1 MRRVI
6 HQIRDFLNRGAPPVD
21 ADPPPTTHIMPKRE
35 RVAVDRI
42 DTRTSPLA
50 PGTPIQS
57 VVRMTPIT
65 IPTEPAVVS
74 APVDARFALTLYKA
88 LASTEGNLLFSPHSI
103 RTALAMA
110 CEGARGETGAQ
121 MRHVLGLDD
130 APHSTGLIER
140 QEDQTTADFVSA
152 NSLWTQIGAPL
163 ERQFLADMA
172 ERFGGTVMPADFQ
185 GHPAAARA
193 AVNEWVQTRTRGKIT
208 DLLPEGVPAPDTRLI
223 LVNAVYFKASWAS
236 PFPERRTR
244 PAPFNMPGRRQIDVH
259 MMSQQDD
266 VAYHR
271 GLDYQAIRL
280 DMASRRTAMLLILP
294 DEIDGLPELERTLDA
309 AAIQSALTATSREVQ
324 IFLPRFRIHWG
335 TTDIAAPLAELGMP
349 LPFTRMQADFSG
361 INGYK
366 PPHEE
371 SLSISNVFHK
381 AYASIDEHGAEA
393 SAATALEMVALGLPR
408 SPPDPVPEF
417 RADHPFLFAIY
428 ERTSG
433 TLLFMGRVMDPR

>member
-6 HQIRDFLNRGAPPVD
+6 HQIRSFLRGGAPPVD
-21 ADPPPTTHIMPKRE
+21 LDPLSTTHFMPLRE
-35 RVAVDRI
+35 RVAIDRI
-42 DTRTSPLA
+42 DTLTNPLFPDA
-50 PGTPIQS
+50 PIQS
-57 VVRMTPIT
+57 VVRMTPEEF
-65 IPTEPAVVS
+65 PVEPAVDS
-74 APVDARFALTLYKA
+74 APVDARFALMLYGA
-88 LASTEGNLLFSPHSI
+88 LAGSEGNLLFSPHSV

-121 MRHVLGLDD
+121 MRHVLGVDD
-130 APHSTGLIER
+130 APLTPGLAVR
-140 QEDQTTADFVSA
+140 PDDPLAKDFVSA

-163 ERQFLADMA
+163 EPGFVADVVA
-172 ERFGGTVMPADFQ
+172 KWGGSVMPADFQ
-185 GHPAAARA
+185 GHPAAART
-193 AVNEWVQTRTRGKIT
+193 AVNEWVQTQTRGKISE
-208 DLLPEGVPAPDTRLI
+208 LLPEGVPNPDTRLI

-244 PAPFNMPGRRQIDVH
+244 PAPFNMPGRRQIDVQ

-271 GLDYQAIRL
+271 GPDYQAIRL

-294 DEIDGLPELERTLDA
+294 DEIDGLPKLERTLDP
-309 AAIQSALTATSREVQ
+309 AAIQSALAARSREVQ

-335 TTDIAAPLAELGMP
+335 TTDIAAPLAHLGMS
-349 LPFTRMQADFSG
+349 LPFTRAQADFSG
-361 INGYK
+361 INGHK

-371 SLSISNVFHK
+371 SLFISNVFHK
-381 AYASIDEHGAEA
+381 VYASIDEHGAEA
-393 SAATALEMVALGLPR
+393 SAATALDMVALGLPR
-408 SPPDPVPEF
+408 LPPDPVPEF

-433 TLLFMGRVMDPR
+433 NLLFMGRVMDPR